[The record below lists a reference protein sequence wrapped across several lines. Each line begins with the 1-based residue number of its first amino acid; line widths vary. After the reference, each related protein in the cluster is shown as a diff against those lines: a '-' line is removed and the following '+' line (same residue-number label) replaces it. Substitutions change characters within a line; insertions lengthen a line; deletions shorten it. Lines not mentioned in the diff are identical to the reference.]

1 MVVSSQLLVAT
12 MLRSDFL
19 TIATTRPET
28 LFADTAIAVNSQDE
42 CYSKYIG
49 RQSIVPMTFGRRVA
63 IISDKLQGSFTQG
76 RLPSLALQSQIRDWS
91 AILMTEERDP
101 ERPRIVWPI
110 SSNAMDC
117 MGEREGIE
125 EWREREKERE
135 REAEGRR
142 RRRHTWSKTDPP
154 DLNVDKDFGAGVLK
168 ISPGHDRNDD
178 LVARKLG
185 LPILDVVC
193 LMRSQDLTGTAP
205 ASAPSMAVMPTSMI
219 SFALDES
226 PSTPPNAVSPSFRY
240 RFSHRVHEEREN
252 TAEGTMERNTPLRK
266 PHTSTAD
273 LVTWSEDPAAAPR
286 ARSHQEGTMERNPH
300 TSTADLLTCS
310 KNPTAAPGARSHQ
323 RASYYRG
330 VGRSRSC
337 TTKKKVCFSS
347 IRKHLFVYW
356 FNGNDFFATCD
367 S

>member
-1 MVVSSQLLVAT
+1 MSSPVA
-12 MLRSDFL
+12 S
-19 TIATTRPET
+19 
-28 LFADTAIAVNSQDE
+28 
-42 CYSKYIG
+42 
-49 RQSIVPMTFGRRVA
+49 
-63 IISDKLQGSFTQG
+63 
-76 RLPSLALQSQIRDWS
+76 
-91 AILMTEERDP
+91 
-101 ERPRIVWPI
+101 
-110 SSNAMDC
+110 
-117 MGEREGIE
+117 
-125 EWREREKERE
+125 
-135 REAEGRR
+135 
-142 RRRHTWSKTDPP
+142 PP
-154 DLNVDKDFGAGVLK
+154 A
-168 ISPGHDRNDD
+168 P
-178 LVARKLG
+178 
-185 LPILDVVC
+185 
-193 LMRSQDLTGTAP
+193 GTAP

-337 TTKKKVCFSS
+337 TTKKKDSIIGCFKIMKTHQYFNS
-347 IRKHLFVYW
+347 FVE
-356 FNGNDFFATCD
+356 
-367 S
+367 SEIL